1 MWVAL
6 VAILIYISI
15 ATCITQRFKFK
26 QESSVTIVFLSS
38 ALLLYIAGLFNL
50 MKFAVYLIYLLAII
64 SFVYTIYCIIKKKI
78 KISEIFT
85 PGIIMY
91 IFVIMVMAFI
101 VKDTYYYEWD
111 EFSHWGANLKAM
123 VEYDVFWSN
132 KIYDG
137 VHVVY
142 TPIAGIIEYFF
153 CKINGGFAEDVSYMA
168 INTFII
174 TLLLPIIKGQ
184 KHNLK
189 SYIKLILFWF
199 MFYCSIKL
207 CNFQL
212 TSIYID
218 MLLGILFTL
227 GMVLAYRLDGKED
240 KINLILTLIM
250 MPLLKDTGLLLL
262 GIILMQLFFSKVLL
276 KIIEERKI
284 TKQHF
289 KIFGIIVLM
298 LIITLVFYGSWK
310 IYCGVNGKVLDDRHD
325 KNAISEIDIKEYIKG
340 ILLLDTDN
348 SKYKDISNSFYDA
361 LNATP
366 VVGGL
371 ESTVTA
377 VKLVVVLDIIGIII
391 YLINKDEQDKKK
403 IATVLLALN
412 IGFVLYCL
420 LLLAT
425 FMFAFTETEG
435 RALASYSRYMSTYFI
450 AWIIITV
457 GLALNSKIKNII
469 ISLIIAIMLCLYP
482 TSVISIVDITSRKN
496 LSGIDDEIRTE
507 ANIIKENVKLSDK
520 VYIIYQNIGG
530 GYEYH
535 KLRYS
540 ISPIVTNLLY
550 EWSLGPKYYD
560 SDIWSLDL
568 TKEEFEKKL
577 IDEEF
582 DYVFIA
588 KIDKQF
594 VDIYGSLINF
604 DFKTNNYEELNNKL
618 LKIEKINENEVI
630 LNLVK

>member
-6 VAILIYISI
+6 VAVLIFISM
-15 ATCITQRFKFK
+15 ATCITQKFKFK

-50 MKFAVYLIYLLAII
+50 MKYAVYAIYILSIL
-64 SFVYTIYCIIKKKI
+64 SLVYIIYCIIKKKI
-78 KISEIFT
+78 KIREIFT
-85 PGIIMY
+85 PGIIIY
-91 IFVIMVMAFI
+91 IFVVIIMAFM
-101 VKDTYYYEWD
+101 VKDTYYYVWD
-111 EFSHWGANLKAM
+111 EFSHWGSNLKAM
-123 VEYDVFWSN
+123 VQYDLFWSN

-142 TPIAGIIEYFF
+142 TPIAGIVEYFF

-174 TLLLPIIKGQ
+174 TLLLPIIKCQ
-184 KHNLK
+184 KHNVK
-189 SYIKLILFWF
+189 NYIKLILFWLLI
-199 MFYCSIKL
+199 YCSVKL
-207 CNFQL
+207 LNFQIS
-212 TSIYID
+212 SIYID
-218 MLLGILFTL
+218 LLLGILFTL
-227 GMVLAYRLDGKED
+227 GIILAFRVDGKED
-240 KINLILTLIM
+240 KINLILTLIL
-250 MPLLKDTGLLLL
+250 MPLLKDSGLLLL
-262 GIILMQLFFSKVLL
+262 GIILMELFFSKIVL

-284 TKQHF
+284 TKQHL
-289 KIFGIIVLM
+289 KVFGIIVLM
-298 LIITLVFYGSWK
+298 LIIPLVFYGTWK

-325 KNAISEIDIKEYIKG
+325 KNAISEINIVEYIKG
-340 ILLLDTDN
+340 ILLLNTDN
-348 SKYKDISNSFYDA
+348 PKYKDISNSFYDA
-361 LNATP
+361 LN
-366 VVGGL
+366 GL
-371 ESTVTA
+371 EVAGGTDSRATA
-377 VKLVVVLDIIGIII
+377 VKLVVLLDILGIIL
-391 YLINKDEQDKKK
+391 YLMNKNEEDKKK
-403 IATVLLALN
+403 IATVIISLN

-450 AWIIITV
+450 AWVIITL
-457 GLALNSKIKNII
+457 GLASNSKIKNTILPI
-469 ISLIIAIMLCLYP
+469 IIAILLCLYP
-482 TSVISIVDITSRKN
+482 INIANLMDTTSRKN

-507 ANIIKENVKLSDK
+507 ANIIQENVNLSDK

-540 ISPIVTNLLY
+540 ISPIITNLMY

-560 SDIWSLDL
+560 TDIWNLDL

-604 DFKTNNYEELNNKL
+604 DFTTQNYEELNNKL

-630 LNLVK
+630 LNLVN

>member
-6 VAILIYISI
+6 VAVLIFISM
-15 ATCITQRFKFK
+15 ATCITQKFKFK

-50 MKFAVYLIYLLAII
+50 MKYAVYAIYILSIL
-64 SFVYTIYCIIKKKI
+64 SLVYIIYCIIKKKI
-78 KISEIFT
+78 KIREIFT
-85 PGIIMY
+85 PGIIIY
-91 IFVIMVMAFI
+91 IFVVMIMAFM
-101 VKDTYYYEWD
+101 VKDTYYYVWD
-111 EFSHWGANLKAM
+111 EFSHWGSNLKAM
-123 VEYDVFWSN
+123 VQYDLFWSN

-142 TPIAGIIEYFF
+142 TPIAGIVEYFF

-174 TLLLPIIKGQ
+174 TLLLPIIKCQ
-184 KHNLK
+184 KHNVK
-189 SYIKLILFWF
+189 NYIKLILFWLLI
-199 MFYCSIKL
+199 YCSVKL
-207 CNFQL
+207 LNFQIS
-212 TSIYID
+212 SIYID
-218 MLLGILFTL
+218 LLLGILFTL
-227 GMVLAYRLDGKED
+227 GIILAFRVDGKED
-240 KINLILTLIM
+240 KINLILTLIL
-250 MPLLKDTGLLLL
+250 MPLLKDSGLLLL
-262 GIILMQLFFSKVLL
+262 GIILMELFFSKIVL

-284 TKQHF
+284 TKQHL
-289 KIFGIIVLM
+289 KVFGIIVLM
-298 LIITLVFYGSWK
+298 LIIPLVFYGTWK
-310 IYCGVNGKVLDDRHD
+310 VYCGINGKYLDDRHD
-325 KNAISEIDIKEYIKG
+325 KNAISEINIVEYIKG
-340 ILLLDTDN
+340 ILLLNTDN
-348 SKYKDISNSFYDA
+348 PKYKDISNSFYDA
-361 LNATP
+361 LN
-366 VVGGL
+366 GL
-371 ESTVTA
+371 EVAGGTDSRATA
-377 VKLVVVLDIIGIII
+377 VKLVVLLDIFGIIL
-391 YLINKDEQDKKK
+391 YLMNKDEKDKKK
-403 IATVLLALN
+403 IATVIISLN

-450 AWIIITV
+450 AWVIITL
-457 GLALNSKIKNII
+457 GLASNSKIKNTILPI
-469 ISLIIAIMLCLYP
+469 IIAILLCLYP
-482 TSVISIVDITSRKN
+482 INIANLMDTTSRKN

-507 ANIIKENVKLSDK
+507 ANIIQENVNLSDK

-540 ISPIVTNLLY
+540 ISPIITNLMY

-560 SDIWSLDL
+560 TDIWNLDL

-577 IDEEF
+577 IDENF

-604 DFKTNNYEELNNKL
+604 DFTTQNYEELNNKL

-630 LNLVK
+630 LNLVN

>member
-50 MKFAVYLIYLLAII
+50 MKFAVYLIYLFAII
-64 SFVYTIYCIIKKKI
+64 SFVYIIYCIIKKKI
-78 KISEIFT
+78 KIRKIFT

-91 IFVIMVMAFI
+91 IFVIMIMAFI

-218 MLLGILFTL
+218 MLLGILFAL

-262 GIILMQLFFSKVLL
+262 GIILMQLFFNKVIL

-298 LIITLVFYGSWK
+298 LIIPLVFYGTWK

-340 ILLLDTDN
+340 ILLIDTDN

-361 LNATP
+361 LNTTP

-377 VKLVVVLDIIGIII
+377 VKLVAVLDITGIII
-391 YLINKDEQDKKK
+391 YLVNKDKQDKKK
-403 IATVLLALN
+403 IATILLALN
-412 IGFVLYCL
+412 IGFGLYCL

-457 GLALNSKIKNII
+457 GLALNSKIKNVIL
-469 ISLIIAIMLCLYP
+469 SLTIAIMLCLYP

-507 ANIIKENVKLSDK
+507 ANIIKENVELNDK

-550 EWSLGPKYYD
+550 EWSLGPKYYE

-582 DYVFIA
+582 DYLFIA

-604 DFKTNNYEELNNKL
+604 DFNTNNYEELNNKL
-618 LKIEKINENEVI
+618 LKIERVNENEVI

>member
-6 VAILIYISI
+6 VAVLIFISM
-15 ATCITQRFKFK
+15 ATCITQKFKFK

-50 MKFAVYLIYLLAII
+50 MKYAVYAIYVLSII
-64 SFVYTIYCIIKKKI
+64 SFIYIIYCVIKKKI
-78 KISEIFT
+78 KIREIFT
-85 PGIIMY
+85 PGIIIY
-91 IFVIMVMAFI
+91 IFVVMIMAFM
-101 VKDTYYYEWD
+101 VKDTYYYVWD
-111 EFSHWGANLKAM
+111 EFSHWGSNLKAM
-123 VEYDVFWSN
+123 VQYDLFWSN

-142 TPIAGIIEYFF
+142 TPIAGIVEYFF

-174 TLLLPIIKGQ
+174 TLLLPIIKCQ
-184 KHNLK
+184 KHNVK
-189 SYIKLILFWF
+189 NYIKLILFWLLI
-199 MFYCSIKL
+199 YCSVKL
-207 CNFQL
+207 LNFQIS
-212 TSIYID
+212 SIYID
-218 MLLGILFTL
+218 LLLGILFTL
-227 GMVLAYRLDGKED
+227 GIILAFRVDGKED

-250 MPLLKDTGLLLL
+250 MPLLKDSGLLLL
-262 GIILMQLFFSKVLL
+262 GIILMELFFSKIVL

-284 TKQHF
+284 TKQHL
-289 KIFGIIVLM
+289 KVFGIIVLM
-298 LIITLVFYGSWK
+298 LIIPLVFYGTWK
-310 IYCGVNGKVLDDRHD
+310 VYCGINGKYLDDRHD
-325 KNAISEIDIKEYIKG
+325 KNAISEINIVEYIKG
-340 ILLLDTDN
+340 ILLLNTDN
-348 SKYKDISNSFYDA
+348 PKYKDISNSFYDA
-361 LNATP
+361 LN
-366 VVGGL
+366 GL
-371 ESTVTA
+371 EVAGGTDSRATA
-377 VKLVVVLDIIGIII
+377 VKLVVLLDIFGIIL
-391 YLINKDEQDKKK
+391 YLMNKDEKDKKK
-403 IATVLLALN
+403 IATVIISLN

-450 AWIIITV
+450 AWVIITV
-457 GLALNSKIKNII
+457 GLALNSKIKNTILPI
-469 ISLIIAIMLCLYP
+469 IIAILLCLYP
-482 TSVISIVDITSRKN
+482 ISIANLMDTTSRKN
-496 LSGIDDEIRTE
+496 LSGIEDEIRKE
-507 ANIIKENVKLSDK
+507 ANIIKENVNLSDK
-520 VYIIYQNIGG
+520 VYLIYQNIGG

-540 ISPIVTNLLY
+540 ISPIITNLMY

-560 SDIWSLDL
+560 TDIWNLDL

-604 DFKTNNYEELNNKL
+604 DFTTQNYEELNNKL

-630 LNLVK
+630 LNLVN

>member
-50 MKFAVYLIYLLAII
+50 MKFAVYLIYLFAII
-64 SFVYTIYCIIKKKI
+64 SFVYIIYCIIKKKI
-78 KISEIFT
+78 KIREIFT

-91 IFVIMVMAFI
+91 IFVIMIMAFI

-218 MLLGILFTL
+218 MLLGILFAL

-262 GIILMQLFFSKVLL
+262 GIILMQLFFNKVIL

-298 LIITLVFYGSWK
+298 LIIPLVFYGTWK

-340 ILLLDTDN
+340 ILLIDTDN

-361 LNATP
+361 LNTTP

-377 VKLVVVLDIIGIII
+377 VKLVAVLDITGIII
-391 YLINKDEQDKKK
+391 YLVNKDKQDKKK
-403 IATVLLALN
+403 IATILLALN
-412 IGFVLYCL
+412 IGFGLYCL

-457 GLALNSKIKNII
+457 GLALNSKIKNVIL
-469 ISLIIAIMLCLYP
+469 SLTIAIMLCLYP

-507 ANIIKENVKLSDK
+507 ANIIKENVELNDK

-550 EWSLGPKYYD
+550 EWSLGPKYYE

-582 DYVFIA
+582 DYLFIA

-604 DFKTNNYEELNNKL
+604 DFNTNNYEELNNKL
-618 LKIEKINENEVI
+618 LKIERVNENEVI

>member
-26 QESSVTIVFLSS
+26 QESSVTIVFLSL

-50 MKFAVYLIYLLAII
+50 MKFAVYLIYLFAII
-64 SFVYTIYCIIKKKI
+64 SFVYIIYCIIKKKI
-78 KISEIFT
+78 KIREIFT

-91 IFVIMVMAFI
+91 IFVIMIMAFI

-218 MLLGILFTL
+218 MLLGILFAL

-262 GIILMQLFFSKVLL
+262 GIILMQLFFNKVIL

-298 LIITLVFYGSWK
+298 LIIPLVFYGTWK

-340 ILLLDTDN
+340 ILLIDTDN

-361 LNATP
+361 LNTTP

-377 VKLVVVLDIIGIII
+377 VKLVAVLDITGIII
-391 YLINKDEQDKKK
+391 YLVNKDKQDKKK
-403 IATVLLALN
+403 IATILLALN
-412 IGFVLYCL
+412 IGFGLYCL

-457 GLALNSKIKNII
+457 GLALNSKIKNVIL
-469 ISLIIAIMLCLYP
+469 SLTIAIMLCLYP

-496 LSGIDDEIRTE
+496 LLGIDDEIRTE
-507 ANIIKENVKLSDK
+507 ANIIKENVELNDK

-550 EWSLGPKYYD
+550 EWSLGPKYYE

-582 DYVFIA
+582 DYLFIA

-604 DFKTNNYEELNNKL
+604 DFNTNNYEELNNKL
-618 LKIEKINENEVI
+618 LKIERVNENEVI

>member
-6 VAILIYISI
+6 VAVLIFISM
-15 ATCITQRFKFK
+15 ATCITQKFKFK

-50 MKFAVYLIYLLAII
+50 MKYAVYAIYILSIL
-64 SFVYTIYCIIKKKI
+64 SLVYIIYCIIKKKI
-78 KISEIFT
+78 KIREIFT
-85 PGIIMY
+85 PGIIIY
-91 IFVIMVMAFI
+91 IFVVMIMAFM
-101 VKDTYYYEWD
+101 VKDTYYYVWD
-111 EFSHWGANLKAM
+111 EFSHWGSNLKAM
-123 VEYDVFWSN
+123 VQYDLFWSN

-142 TPIAGIIEYFF
+142 TPIAGIVEYFF

-174 TLLLPIIKGQ
+174 TLLLPIIKCQ
-184 KHNLK
+184 KHNVK
-189 SYIKLILFWF
+189 NYIKLILFWLLI
-199 MFYCSIKL
+199 YCSVKL
-207 CNFQL
+207 LNFQIS
-212 TSIYID
+212 SIYID
-218 MLLGILFTL
+218 LLLGILFTL
-227 GMVLAYRLDGKED
+227 GIILAFRVDGKED

-250 MPLLKDTGLLLL
+250 MPLLKDSGLLLL
-262 GIILMQLFFSKVLL
+262 GIILMELFFSKIVL

-284 TKQHF
+284 TKQHL
-289 KIFGIIVLM
+289 KVFGIIVLM
-298 LIITLVFYGSWK
+298 LIIPLVFYGTWK

-325 KNAISEIDIKEYIKG
+325 KNAISEINIVEYIKG
-340 ILLLDTDN
+340 ILLLNTDN
-348 SKYKDISNSFYDA
+348 PKYKDISNSFYDA
-361 LNATP
+361 LN
-366 VVGGL
+366 GL
-371 ESTVTA
+371 EVAGGTDSRATA
-377 VKLVVVLDIIGIII
+377 VKLVVLLDILGIIL
-391 YLINKDEQDKKK
+391 YLMNKNEEDKKK
-403 IATVLLALN
+403 IATVIISLN

-450 AWIIITV
+450 AWVIITL
-457 GLALNSKIKNII
+457 GLASNSKIKNTILPI
-469 ISLIIAIMLCLYP
+469 IIAILLCLYP
-482 TSVISIVDITSRKN
+482 INIANLMDTTSRKN

-507 ANIIKENVKLSDK
+507 ANIIQENVNLSDK

-540 ISPIVTNLLY
+540 ISPIITNLMY

-560 SDIWSLDL
+560 TDIWNLDL

-577 IDEEF
+577 IDENF

-604 DFKTNNYEELNNKL
+604 DFTTKSYEELNNKL

-630 LNLVK
+630 LNLVN

>member
-50 MKFAVYLIYLLAII
+50 MKFAVYLIYLFAII
-64 SFVYTIYCIIKKKI
+64 SFVYIIYCIIKKKI
-78 KISEIFT
+78 KIREIFT

-91 IFVIMVMAFI
+91 IFVIMIMAFI
-101 VKDTYYYEWD
+101 VKDTYYYEW
-111 EFSHWGANLKAM
+111 EEVTHWGANLKAM
-123 VEYDVFWSN
+123 VEYNVFWSN

-218 MLLGILFTL
+218 MLLGILFAL

-262 GIILMQLFFSKVLL
+262 GIILMQLFFNKVIL

-298 LIITLVFYGSWK
+298 LIIPLVFYGTWK

-340 ILLLDTDN
+340 ILLIDTDN

-361 LNATP
+361 LNTTP

-377 VKLVVVLDIIGIII
+377 VKLVAVLDITGIII
-391 YLINKDEQDKKK
+391 YLVNKDKQDKKK
-403 IATVLLALN
+403 IATILLALN
-412 IGFVLYCL
+412 IGFGLYCL

-457 GLALNSKIKNII
+457 GLALNSKIKNVIL
-469 ISLIIAIMLCLYP
+469 SLTIAIMLCLYP

-507 ANIIKENVKLSDK
+507 ANIIKENVELNDK

-550 EWSLGPKYYD
+550 EWSLGPKYYE

-582 DYVFIA
+582 DYLFIA

-604 DFKTNNYEELNNKL
+604 DFNTNNYEELNNKL
-618 LKIEKINENEVI
+618 LKIERVNENEVI

>member
-26 QESSVTIVFLSS
+26 QESSVTIVFLSL

-50 MKFAVYLIYLLAII
+50 MKFAVYLIYLFAII
-64 SFVYTIYCIIKKKI
+64 SFVYIIYCIIKKKI
-78 KISEIFT
+78 KIREIFT

-91 IFVIMVMAFI
+91 IFVIMIMAFI

-218 MLLGILFTL
+218 MLLGILFAL

-262 GIILMQLFFSKVLL
+262 GIILMQLFFNKVIL

-298 LIITLVFYGSWK
+298 LIIPLVFYGTWK

-340 ILLLDTDN
+340 ILLIDTDN

-361 LNATP
+361 LNTTP

-377 VKLVVVLDIIGIII
+377 VKLVAVLDITGIII
-391 YLINKDEQDKKK
+391 YLVNKDKQDKKK
-403 IATVLLALN
+403 IATILLALN
-412 IGFVLYCL
+412 IGFGLYCL

-457 GLALNSKIKNII
+457 GLALNSKIKNVIL
-469 ISLIIAIMLCLYP
+469 SLTIAIMLCLYP

-496 LSGIDDEIRTE
+496 LSGIDDETRTE
-507 ANIIKENVKLSDK
+507 ANIIKENVELNDK

-550 EWSLGPKYYD
+550 EWSLGPKYYE

-582 DYVFIA
+582 DYLFIA

-604 DFKTNNYEELNNKL
+604 DFNTNNYEELNNKL
-618 LKIEKINENEVI
+618 LKIERVNENEVI

>member
-26 QESSVTIVFLSS
+26 QESSVTIVFLSL

-50 MKFAVYLIYLLAII
+50 MKFAVYLIYLFAII
-64 SFVYTIYCIIKKKI
+64 SFVYIIYCIIKKKI
-78 KISEIFT
+78 KIREIFT

-91 IFVIMVMAFI
+91 IFVIMIMAFI

-218 MLLGILFTL
+218 MLLGILFAL

-262 GIILMQLFFSKVLL
+262 GIILMQLFFNKVIL

-298 LIITLVFYGSWK
+298 LIIPLVFYGTWK

-340 ILLLDTDN
+340 ILLIDTDN

-361 LNATP
+361 LNTTP

-377 VKLVVVLDIIGIII
+377 VKLVAVLDIIGIII
-391 YLINKDEQDKKK
+391 YLVNKDKQDKKK
-403 IATVLLALN
+403 IATILLALN
-412 IGFVLYCL
+412 IGFGLYCL

-457 GLALNSKIKNII
+457 GLALNCKIKNVIL
-469 ISLIIAIMLCLYP
+469 SLTIAIMLCLYP

-507 ANIIKENVKLSDK
+507 ANIIKENVELNDK

-550 EWSLGPKYYD
+550 EWSLGPKYYE

-582 DYVFIA
+582 DYLFIA

-604 DFKTNNYEELNNKL
+604 DFNTNNYEELNNKL
-618 LKIEKINENEVI
+618 LKIERVNENEVI

>member
-6 VAILIYISI
+6 VAVLIFISM
-15 ATCITQRFKFK
+15 ATCITQKFKFK

-50 MKFAVYLIYLLAII
+50 MKYAVYAIYILSIL
-64 SFVYTIYCIIKKKI
+64 SLVYIIYCIIKKKI
-78 KISEIFT
+78 KIREIFT
-85 PGIIMY
+85 PGIIIY
-91 IFVIMVMAFI
+91 IFVVMIMAFM

-218 MLLGILFTL
+218 MLLGILFAL

-262 GIILMQLFFSKVLL
+262 GIILMQLFFNKVIL

-284 TKQHF
+284 TKQHL
-289 KIFGIIVLM
+289 KVFGIIVLM
-298 LIITLVFYGSWK
+298 LIIPLVFYGTWK
-310 IYCGVNGKVLDDRHD
+310 VYCGINGKYLDDRHD

-340 ILLLDTDN
+340 ILLIDTDN

-361 LNATP
+361 LNTTP

-377 VKLVVVLDIIGIII
+377 VKLVAVLDITGIII
-391 YLINKDEQDKKK
+391 YLVNKDKQDKKK
-403 IATVLLALN
+403 IATILLALN
-412 IGFVLYCL
+412 IGFGLYCL

-457 GLALNSKIKNII
+457 GLALNSKIKNVIL
-469 ISLIIAIMLCLYP
+469 SLTIAIMLCLYP

-507 ANIIKENVKLSDK
+507 ANIIKENVELNDK

-560 SDIWSLDL
+560 TDIWNLDL

-604 DFKTNNYEELNNKL
+604 DFNTNNYEELNNKL
-618 LKIEKINENEVI
+618 LKIERVNENEVI

>member
-50 MKFAVYLIYLLAII
+50 MKFAVYLIYLFAII
-64 SFVYTIYCIIKKKI
+64 SFVYIIYCIIKKKI
-78 KISEIFT
+78 KIREIFT

-91 IFVIMVMAFI
+91 IFVIMIMAFI

-218 MLLGILFTL
+218 MLLGILFAL

-262 GIILMQLFFSKVLL
+262 GIILMQLFFNKVIL

-298 LIITLVFYGSWK
+298 LIIPLVFYGTWK

-340 ILLLDTDN
+340 ILLIDTDN

-361 LNATP
+361 LNTTP

-377 VKLVVVLDIIGIII
+377 VKLVAVLDITGIII
-391 YLINKDEQDKKK
+391 YLVNKDKQDKKK
-403 IATVLLALN
+403 IATILLALN
-412 IGFVLYCL
+412 IGFGLYCL

-457 GLALNSKIKNII
+457 GLALNSKIKNVIL
-469 ISLIIAIMLCLYP
+469 SLTIAIMLCLYP

-496 LSGIDDEIRTE
+496 LSGIDDETRTE
-507 ANIIKENVKLSDK
+507 ANIIKENVELNDK

-550 EWSLGPKYYD
+550 EWSLGPKYYE

-582 DYVFIA
+582 DYLFIA

-604 DFKTNNYEELNNKL
+604 DFNTNNYEELNNKL
-618 LKIEKINENEVI
+618 LKIERVNENEVI

>member
-6 VAILIYISI
+6 VAVLIFISM
-15 ATCITQRFKFK
+15 ATCITQKFKFK

-50 MKFAVYLIYLLAII
+50 MKYAVYAIYILSIL
-64 SFVYTIYCIIKKKI
+64 SLVYIIYCIIKKKI
-78 KISEIFT
+78 KIREIFT
-85 PGIIMY
+85 PGIIIY
-91 IFVIMVMAFI
+91 IFVVMIMAFM
-101 VKDTYYYEWD
+101 VKDTYYYVWD
-111 EFSHWGANLKAM
+111 EFSHWGSNLKAM
-123 VEYDVFWSN
+123 VQYDLFWSN

-142 TPIAGIIEYFF
+142 TPIAGIVEYFF

-174 TLLLPIIKGQ
+174 TLLLPIIKCQ
-184 KHNLK
+184 KHNVK
-189 SYIKLILFWF
+189 NYIKLILFWLLI
-199 MFYCSIKL
+199 YCSVKL
-207 CNFQL
+207 LNFQIS
-212 TSIYID
+212 SIYID
-218 MLLGILFTL
+218 LLLGILFTL
-227 GMVLAYRLDGKED
+227 GIILAFRVDGKED

-250 MPLLKDTGLLLL
+250 MPLLKDSGLLLL
-262 GIILMQLFFSKVLL
+262 GIILMELFFSKIVL

-284 TKQHF
+284 TKQHL
-289 KIFGIIVLM
+289 KVFGIIVLM
-298 LIITLVFYGSWK
+298 LIIPLVFYGTWK

-340 ILLLDTDN
+340 ILLIDTDN

-361 LNATP
+361 LNTTP

-377 VKLVVVLDIIGIII
+377 VKLVAVLDITGIII
-391 YLINKDEQDKKK
+391 YLVNKDKQDKKK
-403 IATVLLALN
+403 IATILLALN
-412 IGFVLYCL
+412 IGFGLYCL

-457 GLALNSKIKNII
+457 GLALNSKIKNVIL
-469 ISLIIAIMLCLYP
+469 SLTIAIMLCLYP

-507 ANIIKENVKLSDK
+507 ANIIKENVELNDK

-550 EWSLGPKYYD
+550 EWSLGPKYYE

-582 DYVFIA
+582 DYLFIA

-604 DFKTNNYEELNNKL
+604 DFNTNNYEELNNKL
-618 LKIEKINENEVI
+618 LKIERVNENEVI

>member
-6 VAILIYISI
+6 VAVLIFISM
-15 ATCITQRFKFK
+15 ATCITQKFKFK

-50 MKFAVYLIYLLAII
+50 MKYAVYAIYILSIL
-64 SFVYTIYCIIKKKI
+64 SLVYIIYCIIKKKI
-78 KISEIFT
+78 KIREIFT
-85 PGIIMY
+85 PGIIIY
-91 IFVIMVMAFI
+91 IFVVMIMAFM
-101 VKDTYYYEWD
+101 VKDTYYYVWD
-111 EFSHWGANLKAM
+111 EFSHWGSNLKAM
-123 VEYDVFWSN
+123 VQYDLFWSN

-142 TPIAGIIEYFF
+142 TPIAGIVEYFF

-174 TLLLPIIKGQ
+174 TLLLPIIKCQ
-184 KHNLK
+184 KHNVK
-189 SYIKLILFWF
+189 NYIKLILFWLLI
-199 MFYCSIKL
+199 YCSVKL
-207 CNFQL
+207 LNFQIS
-212 TSIYID
+212 SIYID
-218 MLLGILFTL
+218 LLLGILFTL
-227 GMVLAYRLDGKED
+227 GIILAFRVDGKED

-250 MPLLKDTGLLLL
+250 MPLLKDSGLLLL
-262 GIILMQLFFSKVLL
+262 GIILMELFFSKIVL

-284 TKQHF
+284 TKQHL
-289 KIFGIIVLM
+289 KVFGIIVLM
-298 LIITLVFYGSWK
+298 LIIPLVFYGTWK
-310 IYCGVNGKVLDDRHD
+310 VYCGINGKYLDDRHD
-325 KNAISEIDIKEYIKG
+325 KNAISEINIVEYIKG
-340 ILLLDTDN
+340 ILLLNTDN
-348 SKYKDISNSFYDA
+348 PKYKDISNSFYDA
-361 LNATP
+361 LN
-366 VVGGL
+366 GL
-371 ESTVTA
+371 EVAGGTDSRATA
-377 VKLVVVLDIIGIII
+377 VKLVVLLDIFGIIL
-391 YLINKDEQDKKK
+391 YLMNKDEKDKKK
-403 IATVLLALN
+403 IATVIISLN

-450 AWIIITV
+450 AWVIITV
-457 GLALNSKIKNII
+457 GLALNSKIKNTILPI
-469 ISLIIAIMLCLYP
+469 IIAILLCLYP
-482 TSVISIVDITSRKN
+482 ISIANLMDTTSRKN
-496 LSGIDDEIRTE
+496 LSGIEDEIRKE
-507 ANIIKENVKLSDK
+507 ANIIKENVNLSDK
-520 VYIIYQNIGG
+520 VYLIYQNIGG

-540 ISPIVTNLLY
+540 ISPIITNLMY

-560 SDIWSLDL
+560 TDIWNLDL

-604 DFKTNNYEELNNKL
+604 DFTTQNYEELNNKL

-630 LNLVK
+630 LNLVN

>member
-50 MKFAVYLIYLLAII
+50 MKFAVYLIYLFAII
-64 SFVYTIYCIIKKKI
+64 SFVYIIYCIIKNKI
-78 KISEIFT
+78 KIREIFT

-91 IFVIMVMAFI
+91 IFVIMIMAFI

-218 MLLGILFTL
+218 MLLGILFAL
-227 GMVLAYRLDGKED
+227 GMVLAYRLDRKED

-262 GIILMQLFFSKVLL
+262 GIILMQLFFNKVIL

-298 LIITLVFYGSWK
+298 LIIPLVFYGTWK

-340 ILLLDTDN
+340 ILLIDTDN

-361 LNATP
+361 LNTTP

-377 VKLVVVLDIIGIII
+377 VKLVAVLDITGIII
-391 YLINKDEQDKKK
+391 YLVNKDKQDKKK
-403 IATVLLALN
+403 IATILLALN
-412 IGFVLYCL
+412 IGFGLYCL

-457 GLALNSKIKNII
+457 GLALNSKIKNVIL
-469 ISLIIAIMLCLYP
+469 SLTIAIMLCLYP

-507 ANIIKENVKLSDK
+507 ANIIKENVELNDK

-550 EWSLGPKYYD
+550 EWSLGPKYYE

-582 DYVFIA
+582 DYLFIA

-604 DFKTNNYEELNNKL
+604 DFNTNNYEELNNKL
-618 LKIEKINENEVI
+618 LKIERVNENEVI

>member
-50 MKFAVYLIYLLAII
+50 MKFAVYLIYLFAII
-64 SFVYTIYCIIKKKI
+64 SFVYIIYCIIKKKI
-78 KISEIFT
+78 KIREIFT

-91 IFVIMVMAFI
+91 IFVIMIMAFI

-218 MLLGILFTL
+218 MLLGILFAL

-262 GIILMQLFFSKVLL
+262 GIILMQLFFNKVIL

-298 LIITLVFYGSWK
+298 LIIPLVFYGTWK

-340 ILLLDTDN
+340 ILLIDTDN

-361 LNATP
+361 LNTTP

-377 VKLVVVLDIIGIII
+377 VKLVAVLDITGIII
-391 YLINKDEQDKKK
+391 YLVNKDKQDKKK
-403 IATVLLALN
+403 IATILLALN
-412 IGFVLYCL
+412 IGFGLYCL

-457 GLALNSKIKNII
+457 GLALNSKIKNVIL
-469 ISLIIAIMLCLYP
+469 SLTIAIMLCLYP

-496 LSGIDDEIRTE
+496 LSGIDDETRTE
-507 ANIIKENVKLSDK
+507 ANIIKENVELNDK

-550 EWSLGPKYYD
+550 EWSLGPKYYE

-582 DYVFIA
+582 DYLFIA

-604 DFKTNNYEELNNKL
+604 DFNTNNYEELNNKL

-630 LNLVK
+630 LNLVN

>member
-50 MKFAVYLIYLLAII
+50 MKSAVYLIYLFAII
-64 SFVYTIYCIIKKKI
+64 SFVYIIYCIIKKKI
-78 KISEIFT
+78 KIREIFT

-91 IFVIMVMAFI
+91 IFVIMIMAFI

-218 MLLGILFTL
+218 MLLGILFAL

-262 GIILMQLFFSKVLL
+262 GIILMQLFFNKVIL

-298 LIITLVFYGSWK
+298 LIIPLVFYGTWK

-340 ILLLDTDN
+340 ILLIDTDN

-361 LNATP
+361 LNTTP

-377 VKLVVVLDIIGIII
+377 VKLVAVLDITGIII
-391 YLINKDEQDKKK
+391 YLVNKDKQDKKK
-403 IATVLLALN
+403 IATILLALN
-412 IGFVLYCL
+412 IGFGLYCL

-457 GLALNSKIKNII
+457 GLALNSKIKNVIL
-469 ISLIIAIMLCLYP
+469 SLTIAIMLCLYP

-507 ANIIKENVKLSDK
+507 ANIIKENVELNDK

-550 EWSLGPKYYD
+550 EWSLGPKYYE

-582 DYVFIA
+582 DYLFIA

-604 DFKTNNYEELNNKL
+604 DFNTNNYEELNNKL
-618 LKIEKINENEVI
+618 LKIERVNENEVI

>member
-50 MKFAVYLIYLLAII
+50 MKFAVYLIYLFAII
-64 SFVYTIYCIIKKKI
+64 SFVYIIYCIIKKKI
-78 KISEIFT
+78 KIREIFT

-91 IFVIMVMAFI
+91 IFVIMIMAFI

-218 MLLGILFTL
+218 MLLGILFAL

-262 GIILMQLFFSKVLL
+262 GIILMQLFFNKVIL

-298 LIITLVFYGSWK
+298 LIIPLVFYGTWK

-340 ILLLDTDN
+340 ILLIDTDN

-361 LNATP
+361 LNTTP

-377 VKLVVVLDIIGIII
+377 VKLVAVLDITGIII
-391 YLINKDEQDKKK
+391 YLVNKDKQDKKK
-403 IATVLLALN
+403 IATILLALN
-412 IGFVLYCL
+412 IGFGLYCL

-457 GLALNSKIKNII
+457 GLALNSKIKNVIL
-469 ISLIIAIMLCLYP
+469 SLTIAIMLCLYP

-496 LSGIDDEIRTE
+496 LLGIDDEIRTE
-507 ANIIKENVKLSDK
+507 ANIIKENVELNDK

-550 EWSLGPKYYD
+550 EWSLGPKYYE

-582 DYVFIA
+582 DYLFIA

-604 DFKTNNYEELNNKL
+604 DFNTNNYEELNNKL
-618 LKIEKINENEVI
+618 LKIERVNENEVI

>member
-6 VAILIYISI
+6 VAVLIFISM
-15 ATCITQRFKFK
+15 ATCITQKFKFK

-50 MKFAVYLIYLLAII
+50 MKYAVYAIYVLSII
-64 SFVYTIYCIIKKKI
+64 SFIYIIYCVIKKKI
-78 KISEIFT
+78 KIREIFT
-85 PGIIMY
+85 PGIIIY
-91 IFVIMVMAFI
+91 IFVVMIMAFM
-101 VKDTYYYEWD
+101 VKDTYYYVWD
-111 EFSHWGANLKAM
+111 EFSHWGSNLKAM
-123 VEYDVFWSN
+123 VQYDLFWSN

-142 TPIAGIIEYFF
+142 TPIAGIVEYFF

-184 KHNLK
+184 KHNVK
-189 SYIKLILFWF
+189 NYIKLILFWLLI
-199 MFYCSIKL
+199 YCSVKL
-207 CNFQL
+207 LNFQIS
-212 TSIYID
+212 SIYID
-218 MLLGILFTL
+218 LLLGILFTL
-227 GMVLAYRLDGKED
+227 GIILAFRVDGKED
-240 KINLILTLIM
+240 KINLILTLIL
-250 MPLLKDTGLLLL
+250 MPLLKDSGLLLL
-262 GIILMQLFFSKVLL
+262 GIILMELFFSKIVL

-284 TKQHF
+284 TKQHL
-289 KIFGIIVLM
+289 KVFGIIVLM
-298 LIITLVFYGSWK
+298 LIIPLVFYGTWK
-310 IYCGVNGKVLDDRHD
+310 VYCGINGKYLDDRHD
-325 KNAISEIDIKEYIKG
+325 KNAISEINIVEYIKG
-340 ILLLDTDN
+340 ILLLNTDN
-348 SKYKDISNSFYDA
+348 PKYKDISNSFYDA
-361 LNATP
+361 LN
-366 VVGGL
+366 GL
-371 ESTVTA
+371 EVAGGTDSRATA
-377 VKLVVVLDIIGIII
+377 VKLVVLLDILGMIL
-391 YLINKDEQDKKK
+391 YLMNKNEEDKKK
-403 IATVLLALN
+403 IATVIISLN

-450 AWIIITV
+450 AWVIITL
-457 GLALNSKIKNII
+457 GLASNSKIKNTILPI
-469 ISLIIAIMLCLYP
+469 IIAILLCLYP
-482 TSVISIVDITSRKN
+482 INIANLMDTTSRKN

-507 ANIIKENVKLSDK
+507 ANIIQENVNLSDK

-540 ISPIVTNLLY
+540 ISPIITNLMY

-560 SDIWSLDL
+560 TDIWNLDL

-604 DFKTNNYEELNNKL
+604 DFTTQNYEELNNKL

-630 LNLVK
+630 LNLVN

>member
-26 QESSVTIVFLSS
+26 QESSVTIVFLSL

-50 MKFAVYLIYLLAII
+50 MKFAVYLIYLFAII
-64 SFVYTIYCIIKKKI
+64 SFVYIIYCIIKKKI
-78 KISEIFT
+78 KIREIFT

-91 IFVIMVMAFI
+91 IFVIMIMAFI

-123 VEYDVFWSN
+123 VEYNVFWSN

-218 MLLGILFTL
+218 MLLGILFAL

-262 GIILMQLFFSKVLL
+262 GIILMQLFFNKVIL

-298 LIITLVFYGSWK
+298 LIIPLVFYGTWK

-340 ILLLDTDN
+340 ILLIDTDN

-361 LNATP
+361 LNTTP

-377 VKLVVVLDIIGIII
+377 VKLVAVLDITGIII
-391 YLINKDEQDKKK
+391 YLVNKDKQDKKK
-403 IATVLLALN
+403 IATILLALN
-412 IGFVLYCL
+412 IGFGLYCL

-457 GLALNSKIKNII
+457 GLALNSKIKNVIL
-469 ISLIIAIMLCLYP
+469 SLTIAIMLCLYP

-507 ANIIKENVKLSDK
+507 ANIIKENVELNDK

-550 EWSLGPKYYD
+550 EWSLGPKYYE

-582 DYVFIA
+582 DYLFIA

-604 DFKTNNYEELNNKL
+604 DFNTNNYEELNNKL
-618 LKIEKINENEVI
+618 LKIERVNENEVI

>member
-50 MKFAVYLIYLLAII
+50 MKFAVYLIYLFAII
-64 SFVYTIYCIIKKKI
+64 SFVYIIYCIIKKKI
-78 KISEIFT
+78 KIREIFT

-91 IFVIMVMAFI
+91 IFVIMIMAFI

-218 MLLGILFTL
+218 MLLGILFAL

-262 GIILMQLFFSKVLL
+262 GIILMQLFFNKVIL

-298 LIITLVFYGSWK
+298 LIIPLVFYGTWK

-340 ILLLDTDN
+340 ILLIDTDN

-361 LNATP
+361 LNTTP

-377 VKLVVVLDIIGIII
+377 VKLVAVLDITGIII
-391 YLINKDEQDKKK
+391 YLVNKDKQDKKK
-403 IATVLLALN
+403 IATILLALN
-412 IGFVLYCL
+412 IGFGLYCL

-450 AWIIITV
+450 AWIIITI
-457 GLALNSKIKNII
+457 GLALNSKIKNVIL
-469 ISLIIAIMLCLYP
+469 SLTIAIMLCLYP

-507 ANIIKENVKLSDK
+507 ANIIKENVELNDK

-550 EWSLGPKYYD
+550 EWSLGPKYYE

-582 DYVFIA
+582 DYLFIA

-604 DFKTNNYEELNNKL
+604 DFNTNNYEELNNKL
-618 LKIEKINENEVI
+618 LKIERVNENEVI

>member
-6 VAILIYISI
+6 VAVLIFISM
-15 ATCITQRFKFK
+15 ATCITQKFKFK

-50 MKFAVYLIYLLAII
+50 MKYAVYAIYILSIL
-64 SFVYTIYCIIKKKI
+64 SLVYIIYCIIKKKI
-78 KISEIFT
+78 KIREIFT
-85 PGIIMY
+85 PGIIIY
-91 IFVIMVMAFI
+91 IFVVMIMAFM
-101 VKDTYYYEWD
+101 VKDTYYYVWD
-111 EFSHWGANLKAM
+111 EFSHWGSNLKAM
-123 VEYDVFWSN
+123 VQYDLFWSN

-142 TPIAGIIEYFF
+142 TPIAGIVEYFF

-174 TLLLPIIKGQ
+174 TLLLPIIKCQ
-184 KHNLK
+184 KHNVK
-189 SYIKLILFWF
+189 NYIKLILFWLLI
-199 MFYCSIKL
+199 YCSVKL
-207 CNFQL
+207 LNFQIS
-212 TSIYID
+212 SIYID
-218 MLLGILFTL
+218 LLLGILFTL
-227 GMVLAYRLDGKED
+227 GIILAFRVDGKED

-250 MPLLKDTGLLLL
+250 MPLLKDSGLLLL
-262 GIILMQLFFSKVLL
+262 GIILMELFFSKIVL

-284 TKQHF
+284 TKQHL
-289 KIFGIIVLM
+289 KVFGIIVLM
-298 LIITLVFYGSWK
+298 LIIPLVFYGTWK
-310 IYCGVNGKVLDDRHD
+310 VYCGINGKYLDDRHD
-325 KNAISEIDIKEYIKG
+325 KNAISEINIVEYIKG
-340 ILLLDTDN
+340 ILLLNTDN
-348 SKYKDISNSFYDA
+348 PKYKDISNSFYDA
-361 LNATP
+361 LN
-366 VVGGL
+366 GL
-371 ESTVTA
+371 EVAGGTDSRATA
-377 VKLVVVLDIIGIII
+377 VKLVVLLDIFGIIL
-391 YLINKDEQDKKK
+391 YLMNKDEKDKKK
-403 IATVLLALN
+403 IATVIISLN

-450 AWIIITV
+450 AWVIITV
-457 GLALNSKIKNII
+457 GLALNSKIKNTILPI
-469 ISLIIAIMLCLYP
+469 IIAILLCLYP
-482 TSVISIVDITSRKN
+482 ISIANLMDTTSRKN
-496 LSGIDDEIRTE
+496 LSGIEDEIRKE
-507 ANIIKENVKLSDK
+507 ANIIKENVNLSDK
-520 VYIIYQNIGG
+520 VYLIYQNIGG

-540 ISPIVTNLLY
+540 ISPIITNLMY

-560 SDIWSLDL
+560 TDIWNLDL

-577 IDEEF
+577 IDENF

-604 DFKTNNYEELNNKL
+604 DFTTKSYEELNNKL

-630 LNLVK
+630 LNLVN

>member
-50 MKFAVYLIYLLAII
+50 MKFAVYLIYLFAII
-64 SFVYTIYCIIKKKI
+64 SFVYIIYCIIKKKI
-78 KISEIFT
+78 KIREIFT

-91 IFVIMVMAFI
+91 IFVIMIMAFI

-218 MLLGILFTL
+218 MLLGILFAL

-262 GIILMQLFFSKVLL
+262 GIILMQLFFNKVIL

-289 KIFGIIVLM
+289 KIFGIILLM
-298 LIITLVFYGSWK
+298 LIIPLVFYGTWK

-340 ILLLDTDN
+340 ILLIDTDN

-361 LNATP
+361 LNTTP

-377 VKLVVVLDIIGIII
+377 VKLVAVLDITGIII
-391 YLINKDEQDKKK
+391 YLVNKDKQDKKK
-403 IATVLLALN
+403 IATILLALN
-412 IGFVLYCL
+412 IGFGLYCL

-457 GLALNSKIKNII
+457 GLALNSKIKNVIL
-469 ISLIIAIMLCLYP
+469 SLTIAIMLCLYP

-507 ANIIKENVKLSDK
+507 ANIIKENIELNDK

-550 EWSLGPKYYD
+550 EWSLGPKYYE

-582 DYVFIA
+582 DYLFIA

-604 DFKTNNYEELNNKL
+604 DFNTNNYEELNNKL
-618 LKIEKINENEVI
+618 LKIERVNENEVI

>member
-298 LIITLVFYGSWK
+298 LIIPLVFYGSWK

>member
-50 MKFAVYLIYLLAII
+50 MKFAVYLIYLFAII
-64 SFVYTIYCIIKKKI
+64 SFVYIIYCIIKKKI
-78 KISEIFT
+78 KIREIFT

-91 IFVIMVMAFI
+91 IFVIMIMAFI

-123 VEYDVFWSN
+123 VEYNVFWSN

-218 MLLGILFTL
+218 MLLGILFAL

-262 GIILMQLFFSKVLL
+262 GIILMQLFFNKVIL

-298 LIITLVFYGSWK
+298 LIIPLVFYGTWK

-340 ILLLDTDN
+340 ILLIDTDN

-361 LNATP
+361 LNTTP

-377 VKLVVVLDIIGIII
+377 VKLVAVLDITGIII
-391 YLINKDEQDKKK
+391 YLVNKDKQDKKK
-403 IATVLLALN
+403 IATILLALN
-412 IGFVLYCL
+412 IGFGLYCL

-457 GLALNSKIKNII
+457 GLALNSKIKNVIL
-469 ISLIIAIMLCLYP
+469 SLTIAIMLCLYP

-507 ANIIKENVKLSDK
+507 ANIIKENVELNDK

-550 EWSLGPKYYD
+550 EWSLGPKYYE

-582 DYVFIA
+582 DYLFIA

-604 DFKTNNYEELNNKL
+604 DFNTNNYEELNNKL
-618 LKIEKINENEVI
+618 LKIERVNENEVI
-630 LNLVK
+630 LNLEK

>member
-6 VAILIYISI
+6 VAVLIFISM
-15 ATCITQRFKFK
+15 ATCITQKFKFK

-50 MKFAVYLIYLLAII
+50 MKYAVYAIYILSIL
-64 SFVYTIYCIIKKKI
+64 SLVYIIYCIIKKKI
-78 KISEIFT
+78 KIREIFT
-85 PGIIMY
+85 PGIIIY
-91 IFVIMVMAFI
+91 IFVVMIMAFM
-101 VKDTYYYEWD
+101 VKDTYYYVWD
-111 EFSHWGANLKAM
+111 EFSHWGSNLKAM
-123 VEYDVFWSN
+123 VQYDLFWSN

-142 TPIAGIIEYFF
+142 TPIAGIVEYFF

-174 TLLLPIIKGQ
+174 TLLLPIIKCQ
-184 KHNLK
+184 KHNVK
-189 SYIKLILFWF
+189 NYIKLILFWLLI
-199 MFYCSIKL
+199 YCSVKL
-207 CNFQL
+207 LNFQIS
-212 TSIYID
+212 SIYID
-218 MLLGILFTL
+218 LLLGILFTL
-227 GMVLAYRLDGKED
+227 GIILAFRVDGKED

-250 MPLLKDTGLLLL
+250 MPLLKDSGLLLL
-262 GIILMQLFFSKVLL
+262 GIILMELFFSKIVL

-284 TKQHF
+284 TKQHL
-289 KIFGIIVLM
+289 KVFGIIVLM
-298 LIITLVFYGSWK
+298 LIIPLVFYGTWK

-325 KNAISEIDIKEYIKG
+325 KNAISEINIVEYIKG
-340 ILLLDTDN
+340 ILLLNTDN
-348 SKYKDISNSFYDA
+348 PKYKDISNSFYDA
-361 LNATP
+361 LN
-366 VVGGL
+366 GL
-371 ESTVTA
+371 EVAGGTDSRATA
-377 VKLVVVLDIIGIII
+377 VKLVVLLDIFGIIL
-391 YLINKDEQDKKK
+391 YLMNKDEKDKKK
-403 IATVLLALN
+403 IATVIISLN

-450 AWIIITV
+450 AWVIITV
-457 GLALNSKIKNII
+457 GLALNSKIKNTILPI
-469 ISLIIAIMLCLYP
+469 IIAILLCLYP
-482 TSVISIVDITSRKN
+482 ISIANLMDTTSRKN
-496 LSGIDDEIRTE
+496 LSGIEDEIRKE
-507 ANIIKENVKLSDK
+507 ANIIKENVNLSDK
-520 VYIIYQNIGG
+520 VYLIYQNIGG

-540 ISPIVTNLLY
+540 ISPIITNLMY

-560 SDIWSLDL
+560 TDIWNLDL

-604 DFKTNNYEELNNKL
+604 DFTTQNYEELNNKL

-630 LNLVK
+630 LNLVN

>member
-26 QESSVTIVFLSS
+26 QESSVTIVFLSL

-50 MKFAVYLIYLLAII
+50 MKFAVYLIYLFAII
-64 SFVYTIYCIIKKKI
+64 SFVYIIYCIIKKKI
-78 KISEIFT
+78 KIREIFT

-91 IFVIMVMAFI
+91 IFVIMIMAFI

-218 MLLGILFTL
+218 MLLGILFAL

-250 MPLLKDTGLLLL
+250 MPLVKVTGLLLL
-262 GIILMQLFFSKVLL
+262 GIILMQLFFNKVIL

-298 LIITLVFYGSWK
+298 LIIPLVFYGTWK

-340 ILLLDTDN
+340 ILLIDTDN

-361 LNATP
+361 LNTTP

-377 VKLVVVLDIIGIII
+377 VKLVAVLDITGIII
-391 YLINKDEQDKKK
+391 YLVNKDKQDKKK
-403 IATVLLALN
+403 IATILLALN
-412 IGFVLYCL
+412 IGFGLYCL

-457 GLALNSKIKNII
+457 GLALNSKIKNVIL
-469 ISLIIAIMLCLYP
+469 SLTIAIMLCLYP

-507 ANIIKENVKLSDK
+507 ANIIKENVELNDK

-550 EWSLGPKYYD
+550 EWSLGPKYYE

-582 DYVFIA
+582 DYLFIA

-604 DFKTNNYEELNNKL
+604 DFNTNNYEELNNKL
-618 LKIEKINENEVI
+618 LKIERVNENEVI

>member
-50 MKFAVYLIYLLAII
+50 MKFAVYLIYLFAII
-64 SFVYTIYCIIKKKI
+64 SFVYIIYCIIKKKI
-78 KISEIFT
+78 KIREIFT

-91 IFVIMVMAFI
+91 IFVIMIMAFI

-218 MLLGILFTL
+218 MLLGILFAL

-262 GIILMQLFFSKVLL
+262 GIILMQLFFNKVTL

-298 LIITLVFYGSWK
+298 LIIPLVFYGTWK

-340 ILLLDTDN
+340 ILLIDTDN

-361 LNATP
+361 LNTTP

-377 VKLVVVLDIIGIII
+377 VKLVAVLDITGIII
-391 YLINKDEQDKKK
+391 YLVNKDKQDKKK
-403 IATVLLALN
+403 IATILLALN
-412 IGFVLYCL
+412 IGFGLYCL

-450 AWIIITV
+450 AWIIITI
-457 GLALNSKIKNII
+457 GLALNSKIKNVIL
-469 ISLIIAIMLCLYP
+469 SLTIAIMLCLYP

-507 ANIIKENVKLSDK
+507 ANIIKENVELNDK

-550 EWSLGPKYYD
+550 EWSLGPKYYE

-582 DYVFIA
+582 DYLFIA

-604 DFKTNNYEELNNKL
+604 DFNTNNYEELNNKL
-618 LKIEKINENEVI
+618 LKIERVNENEVI

>member
-6 VAILIYISI
+6 VAVLIFISM
-15 ATCITQRFKFK
+15 ATYITQKFKFK

-50 MKFAVYLIYLLAII
+50 MKYAVYAIYVLSII
-64 SFVYTIYCIIKKKI
+64 SFIYIIYCVIKKKI
-78 KISEIFT
+78 KIREIFT
-85 PGIIMY
+85 PGIIIY
-91 IFVIMVMAFI
+91 IFVVMIMAFM
-101 VKDTYYYEWD
+101 VKDTYYYVWD
-111 EFSHWGANLKAM
+111 EFSHWGSNLKAM
-123 VEYDVFWSN
+123 VQYDLFWSN

-142 TPIAGIIEYFF
+142 TPIAGIVEYFF

-174 TLLLPIIKGQ
+174 TLLLPIIKCQ
-184 KHNLK
+184 KHNVK
-189 SYIKLILFWF
+189 NYIKLILFWLLI
-199 MFYCSIKL
+199 YCSVKL
-207 CNFQL
+207 LNFQIS
-212 TSIYID
+212 SIYID
-218 MLLGILFTL
+218 LLLGILFTL
-227 GMVLAYRLDGKED
+227 GIILAFRVDGKED

-250 MPLLKDTGLLLL
+250 MPLLKDSGLLLL
-262 GIILMQLFFSKVLL
+262 GIILMELFFSKIVL

-284 TKQHF
+284 TKQHL
-289 KIFGIIVLM
+289 KVFGIIVLM
-298 LIITLVFYGSWK
+298 LIIPLVFYGTWK
-310 IYCGVNGKVLDDRHD
+310 VYCGINGKYLDDRHD
-325 KNAISEIDIKEYIKG
+325 KNAISEINIVEYIKG
-340 ILLLDTDN
+340 ILLLNTDN
-348 SKYKDISNSFYDA
+348 PKYKDISNSFYDA
-361 LNATP
+361 LN
-366 VVGGL
+366 GL
-371 ESTVTA
+371 EVAGGTDSRATA
-377 VKLVVVLDIIGIII
+377 VKLVVLLDIFGIIL
-391 YLINKDEQDKKK
+391 YLMNKDEKDKKK
-403 IATVLLALN
+403 IATVIISLN

-450 AWIIITV
+450 AWVIITV
-457 GLALNSKIKNII
+457 GLALNSKIKNTILPI
-469 ISLIIAIMLCLYP
+469 IIAILLCLYP
-482 TSVISIVDITSRKN
+482 ISIANLMDTTSRKN
-496 LSGIDDEIRTE
+496 LSGIEDEIRKE
-507 ANIIKENVKLSDK
+507 ANIIKENVNLSDK
-520 VYIIYQNIGG
+520 VYLIYQNIGG

-540 ISPIVTNLLY
+540 ISPIITNLMY

-560 SDIWSLDL
+560 TDIWNLDL

-604 DFKTNNYEELNNKL
+604 DFTTQNYEELNNKL

-630 LNLVK
+630 LNLVN

>member
-26 QESSVTIVFLSS
+26 QESSVTIVFL
-38 ALLLYIAGLFNL
+38 LLYIAGLFNL
-50 MKFAVYLIYLLAII
+50 MKFAVYLIYLFAII
-64 SFVYTIYCIIKKKI
+64 SFVYIIYCIIKKKI
-78 KISEIFT
+78 KIREIFT

-91 IFVIMVMAFI
+91 IFVIMIMAFI

-218 MLLGILFTL
+218 MLLGILFAL

-262 GIILMQLFFSKVLL
+262 GIILMQLFFNKVIL

-298 LIITLVFYGSWK
+298 LIIPLVFYGTWK

-340 ILLLDTDN
+340 ILLIDTDN

-361 LNATP
+361 LNTTP

-377 VKLVVVLDIIGIII
+377 VKLVAVLDTTGIII
-391 YLINKDEQDKKK
+391 YLVNKDKQDKKK
-403 IATVLLALN
+403 IATILLALN
-412 IGFVLYCL
+412 IGFGLYCL

-457 GLALNSKIKNII
+457 GLALNSKIKNVIL
-469 ISLIIAIMLCLYP
+469 SLTIAIMLCLYP

-507 ANIIKENVKLSDK
+507 ANIIKENVELNDK

-550 EWSLGPKYYD
+550 EWSLGPKYYE

-582 DYVFIA
+582 DYLFIA

-604 DFKTNNYEELNNKL
+604 DFNTNNYEELNNKL
-618 LKIEKINENEVI
+618 LKIERVNENEVI

>member
-50 MKFAVYLIYLLAII
+50 MKFAVYLIYLFAII
-64 SFVYTIYCIIKKKI
+64 SFVYIIYCIIKKKI
-78 KISEIFT
+78 KIREIFT

-91 IFVIMVMAFI
+91 IFVIMIMAFI

-189 SYIKLILFWF
+189 SYIKLILFLF

-218 MLLGILFTL
+218 MLLGILFAL

-262 GIILMQLFFSKVLL
+262 GIILMQLFFNKVIL

-298 LIITLVFYGSWK
+298 LIIPLVFYGTWK

-340 ILLLDTDN
+340 ILLIDTDN

-361 LNATP
+361 LNTTP

-377 VKLVVVLDIIGIII
+377 VKLVAVLDITGIII
-391 YLINKDEQDKKK
+391 YLVNKDKQDKKK
-403 IATVLLALN
+403 IATILLALN
-412 IGFVLYCL
+412 IGFGLYCL

-457 GLALNSKIKNII
+457 GLALNSKIKNVIL
-469 ISLIIAIMLCLYP
+469 SLTIAIMLCLYP

-507 ANIIKENVKLSDK
+507 ANIIKENVELNDK

-550 EWSLGPKYYD
+550 EWSLGPKYYE

-582 DYVFIA
+582 DYLFIA

-604 DFKTNNYEELNNKL
+604 DFNTNNYEELNNKL
-618 LKIEKINENEVI
+618 LKIERVNENEVI

>member
-50 MKFAVYLIYLLAII
+50 MKFAVYLIYLFAII
-64 SFVYTIYCIIKKKI
+64 SFVYIIYCIIKKKI
-78 KISEIFT
+78 KIREIFT

-91 IFVIMVMAFI
+91 IFVIMIMAFI

-123 VEYDVFWSN
+123 VEYNVFWSN

-218 MLLGILFTL
+218 MLLGILFAL

-262 GIILMQLFFSKVLL
+262 GIILMQLFFNKVIL

-298 LIITLVFYGSWK
+298 LIIPLVFYGTWK

-340 ILLLDTDN
+340 ILLIDTDN

-361 LNATP
+361 LNTTP

-377 VKLVVVLDIIGIII
+377 VKLVAVLDITGIII
-391 YLINKDEQDKKK
+391 YLVNKDKQDKKK
-403 IATVLLALN
+403 IATILLALN
-412 IGFVLYCL
+412 IGFGLYCL

-457 GLALNSKIKNII
+457 GLALNSKIKNVIL
-469 ISLIIAIMLCLYP
+469 SLTIAIMLCLYP

-507 ANIIKENVKLSDK
+507 ANIIKENVELNDK

-550 EWSLGPKYYD
+550 EWSLGPKYYE

-582 DYVFIA
+582 DYLFIA

-604 DFKTNNYEELNNKL
+604 DFNTNNYEELNNKL
-618 LKIEKINENEVI
+618 LKIERVNENEVI

>member
-6 VAILIYISI
+6 VAVLIFISM
-15 ATCITQRFKFK
+15 ATYITQKFKFK

-50 MKFAVYLIYLLAII
+50 MKYAVYAIYILSIL
-64 SFVYTIYCIIKKKI
+64 SLVYIIYCIIKKKI
-78 KISEIFT
+78 KIREIFT
-85 PGIIMY
+85 PGIIIY
-91 IFVIMVMAFI
+91 IFVVMIMAFM
-101 VKDTYYYEWD
+101 VKDTYYYVWD
-111 EFSHWGANLKAM
+111 EFSHWGSNLKAM
-123 VEYDVFWSN
+123 VQYDLFWSN

-142 TPIAGIIEYFF
+142 TPIAGIVEYFF

-174 TLLLPIIKGQ
+174 TLLLPIIKCQ
-184 KHNLK
+184 KHNVK
-189 SYIKLILFWF
+189 NYIKLILFWLLI
-199 MFYCSIKL
+199 YCSVKL
-207 CNFQL
+207 LNFQIS
-212 TSIYID
+212 SIYID
-218 MLLGILFTL
+218 LLLGILFTL
-227 GMVLAYRLDGKED
+227 GIILAFRVDGKED

-250 MPLLKDTGLLLL
+250 MPLLKDSGLLLL
-262 GIILMQLFFSKVLL
+262 GIILMELFFSKIVL

-284 TKQHF
+284 TKQHL
-289 KIFGIIVLM
+289 KVFGIIVLM
-298 LIITLVFYGSWK
+298 LIIPLVFYGTWK
-310 IYCGVNGKVLDDRHD
+310 VYCGINGKYLDDRHD
-325 KNAISEIDIKEYIKG
+325 KNAISEINIVEYIKG
-340 ILLLDTDN
+340 ILLLNTDN
-348 SKYKDISNSFYDA
+348 PKYKDISNSFYDA
-361 LNATP
+361 LN
-366 VVGGL
+366 GL
-371 ESTVTA
+371 EVAGGTDSRATA
-377 VKLVVVLDIIGIII
+377 VKLVVLLDIFGIIL
-391 YLINKDEQDKKK
+391 YLMNKDEKDKKK
-403 IATVLLALN
+403 IATVIISLN

-450 AWIIITV
+450 AWVIITV
-457 GLALNSKIKNII
+457 GLALNSKIKNTILPI
-469 ISLIIAIMLCLYP
+469 IIAILLCLYP
-482 TSVISIVDITSRKN
+482 ISIANLMDTTSRKN
-496 LSGIDDEIRTE
+496 LSGIEDEIRKE
-507 ANIIKENVKLSDK
+507 ANIIKENVNLSDK
-520 VYIIYQNIGG
+520 VYLIYQNIGG

-540 ISPIVTNLLY
+540 ISPIITNLMY

-560 SDIWSLDL
+560 TDIWNLDL

-604 DFKTNNYEELNNKL
+604 DFTTQNYEELNNKL

-630 LNLVK
+630 LNLVN

>member
-6 VAILIYISI
+6 VAVLIFISM
-15 ATCITQRFKFK
+15 ATYITQKFKFK

-50 MKFAVYLIYLLAII
+50 MKFAVYLIYLFAII
-64 SFVYTIYCIIKKKI
+64 SFVYIIYCIIKKKI
-78 KISEIFT
+78 KIREIFT

-91 IFVIMVMAFI
+91 IFVIMIMAFI

-218 MLLGILFTL
+218 MLLGILFAL

-262 GIILMQLFFSKVLL
+262 GIILMQLFFNKVIL

-298 LIITLVFYGSWK
+298 LIIPLVFYGTWK

-340 ILLLDTDN
+340 ILLIDTDN

-361 LNATP
+361 LNTTP

-377 VKLVVVLDIIGIII
+377 VKLVAVLDITGIII
-391 YLINKDEQDKKK
+391 YLVNKDKQDKKK
-403 IATVLLALN
+403 IATILLALN
-412 IGFVLYCL
+412 IGFGLYCL

-457 GLALNSKIKNII
+457 GLALNSKIKNVIL
-469 ISLIIAIMLCLYP
+469 SLTIAIMLCLYP

-496 LSGIDDEIRTE
+496 LLGIDDEIRTE
-507 ANIIKENVKLSDK
+507 ANIIKENVELNDK

-550 EWSLGPKYYD
+550 EWSLGPKYYE

-582 DYVFIA
+582 DYLFIA

-604 DFKTNNYEELNNKL
+604 DFNTNNYEELNNKL
-618 LKIEKINENEVI
+618 LKIERVNENEVI

>member
-26 QESSVTIVFLSS
+26 QESSVTIVFLSL

-50 MKFAVYLIYLLAII
+50 MKFAVYLIYLFAII
-64 SFVYTIYCIIKKKI
+64 SFVYIIYCIIKKKI
-78 KISEIFT
+78 KIREIFT

-91 IFVIMVMAFI
+91 IFVIMIMAFI

-218 MLLGILFTL
+218 MLLGILFAL

-262 GIILMQLFFSKVLL
+262 GIILMQLFFNKVIL

-298 LIITLVFYGSWK
+298 LIIPLVFYGTWK

-340 ILLLDTDN
+340 ILLIDTDN

-361 LNATP
+361 LNTTP

-377 VKLVVVLDIIGIII
+377 VKLVAVLDITGIII
-391 YLINKDEQDKKK
+391 YLVNKDKQDKKK
-403 IATVLLALN
+403 IATILLALN
-412 IGFVLYCL
+412 IGFGLYCL

-457 GLALNSKIKNII
+457 GLALNSKIKNVIL
-469 ISLIIAIMLCLYP
+469 SLTIAIMLCLYP

-507 ANIIKENVKLSDK
+507 ANIIKENVELNDK

-550 EWSLGPKYYD
+550 EWSLGPKYYE

-582 DYVFIA
+582 DYLFIA

-604 DFKTNNYEELNNKL
+604 DFNTNNYEELNNKL
-618 LKIEKINENEVI
+618 LKIERVNENEVI
-630 LNLVK
+630 LNLVN

>member
-26 QESSVTIVFLSS
+26 QESSVTIVFLSL

-50 MKFAVYLIYLLAII
+50 MKFAVYLIYLFAII
-64 SFVYTIYCIIKKKI
+64 SFVYIIYCIIKKKI
-78 KISEIFT
+78 KIREIFT

-91 IFVIMVMAFI
+91 IFVIMIMAFI

-218 MLLGILFTL
+218 MLLGILFAL

-262 GIILMQLFFSKVLL
+262 GIILMQLFFNKVIL

-298 LIITLVFYGSWK
+298 LIIPLVFYGTWK

-340 ILLLDTDN
+340 ILLIDTDN

-361 LNATP
+361 LNTTP

-377 VKLVVVLDIIGIII
+377 VKLVAVLDITGIII
-391 YLINKDEQDKKK
+391 YLVNKDKQDKKK
-403 IATVLLALN
+403 IATILLALN
-412 IGFVLYCL
+412 IGFGLYCL

-435 RALASYSRYMSTYFI
+435 RALASYSRYISTYFI

-457 GLALNSKIKNII
+457 GLALNSKIKNVIL
-469 ISLIIAIMLCLYP
+469 SLTIAIMLCLYP

-507 ANIIKENVKLSDK
+507 ANIIKENVELNDK

-550 EWSLGPKYYD
+550 EWSLGPKYYE

-582 DYVFIA
+582 DYLFIA

-604 DFKTNNYEELNNKL
+604 DFNTNNYEELNNKL
-618 LKIEKINENEVI
+618 LKIERVNENEVI

>member
-50 MKFAVYLIYLLAII
+50 MKFAVYLIYLFAII
-64 SFVYTIYCIIKKKI
+64 SFVYIIYCIIKKKI
-78 KISEIFT
+78 KIREIFT

-91 IFVIMVMAFI
+91 IFVIMIMAFI

-218 MLLGILFTL
+218 MLLGILFAL

-262 GIILMQLFFSKVLL
+262 GIILMQLFFNKVIL

-298 LIITLVFYGSWK
+298 LIIPLVFYGTWK

-340 ILLLDTDN
+340 ILLIDTDN

-361 LNATP
+361 LNTTP

-377 VKLVVVLDIIGIII
+377 VKLVAVLDITGIII
-391 YLINKDEQDKKK
+391 YLVNKDKQDKKK
-403 IATVLLALN
+403 IATILLALN
-412 IGFVLYCL
+412 IGFGFYCL

-457 GLALNSKIKNII
+457 GLALNSKIKNVIL
-469 ISLIIAIMLCLYP
+469 SLTIAIMLCLYP

-507 ANIIKENVKLSDK
+507 ANIIKENVELNDK

-550 EWSLGPKYYD
+550 EWSLGPKYYE

-582 DYVFIA
+582 DYLFIA

-604 DFKTNNYEELNNKL
+604 DFNTNNYEELNNKL
-618 LKIEKINENEVI
+618 LKIERVNENEVI